1 MHVDSINITTGVIN
15 KHEFY
20 KVEIHC
26 PNLSPF
32 HSIFMV
38 RRSGI
43 ICGPIWGSFP
53 VRGSFAV
60 QVAYHFRSGIICSS
74 SWGSFAGLYTASF
87 FESAISWDH
96 FLTGHHKEISSFY
109 VMIYKRIAE
118 EHHLRSLLAT
128 RKVLIY
134 ICSSKF
140 YSLF

>member
-1 MHVDSINITTGVIN
+1 M
-15 KHEFY
+15 
-20 KVEIHC
+20 
-26 PNLSPF
+26 SPF

-60 QVAYHFRSGIICSS
+60 QVGDHFRSGSICGS
-74 SWGSFAGLYTASF
+74 SWGSFAGLYSASF
-87 FESAISWDH
+87 FESVISWDH
-96 FLTGHHKEISSFY
+96 FLIGHHKEISSFY

-118 EHHLRSLLAT
+118 EHHLGLLLAT

-140 YSLF
+140 YSLSELPHIL